1 MDRNKLIGIAA
12 IGGGLI
18 WYMNSQSSASTLP
31 AATTP
36 AATTTTTTTD
46 NTDDTSTTETTD
58 GDDSSNVGPC
68 NCDKYREEHHAEK
81 KVWFNSQKK
90 KEFSNAAYKP
100 KGIKM
105 EDFET
110 NQEQYFVNQEV
121 EWELDL
127 SVYNTSK
134 ANCGEYGASKGYV
147 DKKCWLPPYADG
159 GAGGGDGGLSWTVVW
174 TDPQG
179 QTYADDSGVMTV
191 AGGQS
196 RGPGKTSWSNLNGK
210 FRIPNNESSCGVW
223 TVKVT
228 YTYKRNADT
237 SHSVEYDGDVFRVVP
252 EDCGAEASAAET
264 YKAEFTRPI
273 FMPRI
278 SRQSF
283 MQF

>member
-18 WYMNSQSSASTLP
+18 WYMSSQSSASTLP

-36 AATTTTTTTD
+36 AATTTTTTTTD

-58 GDDSSNVGPC
+58 GDDSASVSPC

-134 ANCGEYGASKGYV
+134 ANCGENSIGV
-147 DKKCWLPPYADG
+147 DKKCWLAPYADG
-159 GAGGGDGGLSWTVVW
+159 GAGGNDGGLSWTVVW

-179 QTYADDSGVMTV
+179 QTYADDSGVITRNNV
-191 AGGQS
+191 
-196 RGPGKTSWSNLNGK
+196 WSNLNGK

-223 TVKVT
+223 TVNVT

-237 SHSVEYDGDVFRVVP
+237 SHSVEYEGDVFRVVP
-252 EDCGAEASAAET
+252 EDCGTEASAAET
-264 YKAEFTRPI
+264 YKSEFTRPV